1 MLIHVGDSLGD
12 LVVHGGDPEVEPS
25 EQGDLLL
32 LQNRGGLAE
41 NVQGEVLG
49 VKAQGGSR
57 IIDLVPLGNVL

>member
-1 MLIHVGDSLGD
+1 MTHVGKMLDHVQICLTTF
-12 LVVHGGDPEVEPS
+12 L
-25 EQGDLLL
+25 
-32 LQNRGGLAE
+32 LAE